1 MYPQD
6 ARFNRGYWAKVERFV
21 RSLTGQFDDLYVL
34 TGPLYLP
41 QLDVSG
47 NWFVKYQ
54 VMVIR
59 QTICTFALFQRYCSM
74 TGCERRA
81 LLSRCLCFPQS

>member
-1 MYPQD
+1 MSPQD

-21 RSLTGQFDDLYVL
+21 RSLTDQFDDLYVL

-54 VMVIR
+54 VIGNPPNISVPSHFFKGIV
-59 QTICTFALFQRYCSM
+59 
-74 TGCERRA
+74 
-81 LLSRCLCFPQS
+81 P